1 MKPLLH
7 SEHYALCRRGRST
20 MCSWRRRL
28 TPSSSHVRPK
38 GQPAH
43 DHVSTLAQRLAT
55 GHRRRDHFPG
65 ICAAHHRHRPPH
77 TKQMH
82 TLGPQPSNPDTAIA
96 VIFVLFFL
104 CIIAAAAGLIWGIAG
119 LAVRMQTV
127 VSSPD
132 QPASRPG
139 TRSTGRLRWLN
150 GWRLLTG
157 SLVTGAILF
166 LFIGDWMIRD
176 DYCLQWLDHT
186 PIPLPP
192 FGVTQTIMYA
202 TVALGLAGLIWG
214 VVDLFIKIER
224 RRQGR
229 P

>member
-1 MKPLLH
+1 MTTFLRWLNGWRLFIAAVIIFLA
-7 SEHYALCRRGRST
+7 YAL
-20 MCSWRRRL
+20 
-28 TPSSSHVRPK
+28 
-38 GQPAH
+38 
-43 DHVSTLAQRLAT
+43 LAIAVDLHIQSKCLLWDRE
-55 GHRRRDHFPG
+55 
-65 ICAAHHRHRPPH
+65 
-77 TKQMH
+77 
-82 TLGPQPSNPDTAIA
+82 PSNPDTAIA
-96 VIFVLFFL
+96 AIFVLFFL
-104 CIIAAAAGLIWGIAG
+104 CIIAAAAGLIWGISG

-127 VSSPD
+127 APSPD

-139 TRSTGRLRWLN
+139 TRSTGPLRWLN

-192 FGVTQTIMYA
+192 FGVTQFIMYA
-202 TVALGLAGLIWG
+202 TIALGLAGLIWG
-214 VVDLFIKIER
+214 FVDFFIKIER

>member
-1 MKPLLH
+1 MTTFLRWLNGWRLVIAAVIIFLA
-7 SEHYALCRRGRST
+7 YAL
-20 MCSWRRRL
+20 L
-28 TPSSSHVRPK
+28 TIAIDLHIQSKCILWDR
-38 GQPAH
+38 
-43 DHVSTLAQRLAT
+43 
-55 GHRRRDHFPG
+55 
-65 ICAAHHRHRPPH
+65 
-77 TKQMH
+77 
-82 TLGPQPSNPDTAIA
+82 QPSNPDTAIA

-192 FGVTQTIMYA
+192 SGVTQTIMYA